1 MMKPVA
7 WTARNFSFDR
17 PVGTFSEVLKRLRG
31 TPTRPAEL
39 VHGYSDETL
48 GRRPKAKSSAKEH
61 LGQLTD
67 LATLDEQR
75 RKEFVSGTAVL
86 SAADMSNRA
95 TETAGH
101 NQTPIT
107 AILTN
112 LRSRRSAWVSK
123 LDSVTEADVARIALH
138 PRLPQTMRLV
148 DWAYFVAEHDDHHL
162 AAVRYVLVNSVERK

>member
-61 LGQLTD
+61 LCQLTD
-67 LATLDEQR
+67 LATRDEQR

-86 SAADMSNRA
+86 
-95 TETAGH
+95 
-101 NQTPIT
+101 Q
-107 AILTN
+107 
-112 LRSRRSAWVSK
+112 
-123 LDSVTEADVARIALH
+123 
-138 PRLPQTMRLV
+138 PQT
-148 DWAYFVAEHDDHHL
+148 
-162 AAVRYVLVNSVERK
+162 